1 MNNNEAYNSVNKGI
15 PNYVTIEL
23 SVNTLINECTYN
35 KAQFISELKLIRELY
50 RSKII
55 EINDYTKSQE
65 YFFDSFRVITNPK
78 NAKTQIF
85 ISPNPF
91 LIKLKT
97 ILNVKNSSLD
107 FNDLTLKKELL
118 EKVEELKNIKSI
130 SELEQKFPIIYED
143 YKLSQETYPKIRAFA
158 KNNPKPRTEE
168 IQAKINRQFYL
179 YNAFALDTSFKYF
192 ISKQVK
198 MYRNLIVRR
207 QFVERYTN
215 DYPIDFRM
223 FEGLD
228 KTKFELYLAD
238 KYLTKAIKSTDDR
251 EKQECIYYLATY
263 IRENMTKKENLSDI
277 KIKNDDGKEISF
289 SNILKRYKKFLQK
302 NPLIKPIDEQR
313 ENFEG
318 YHIKHVEN
326 HVRKY
331 FFTNVNWQIVPP
343 GTEDEIDKKV
353 IKSLNRKYNYLSP
366 AEREKKILERF
377 KIYERKKK
385 YFDNTKYLYKIFG
398 INTFDGYIAYIYENG
413 EVLMEKFFDDHA
425 NCLPTIGEAIY
436 NIRVNDFEE
445 LSKYSKLTLIKDKR
459 CKRIIHAGK
468 WEEKSDEILSN
479 PITEES
485 KEQVK
490 QLMLKINTKKTE

>member
-1 MNNNEAYNSVNKGI
+1 MNNNEVYSSVNKGI

-23 SVNTLINECTYN
+23 SIKTLINECTFN
-35 KAQFISELKLIRELY
+35 KEQFINELKLLRDLY

-55 EINDYTKSQE
+55 SINGYTKSQE
-65 YFFDSFRVITNPK
+65 YFFDSFRIITNKK
-78 NAKTQIF
+78 NAKTQIY

-143 YKLSQETYPKIRAFA
+143 YKLAQETYPKIRTYAR
-158 KNNPKPRTEE
+158 NNPKPRTEE
-168 IQAKINRQFYL
+168 IQAKIDRQFHL
-179 YNAFALDTSFKYF
+179 YNAFALDTNFHYF
-192 ISKQVK
+192 ISKQAN
-198 MYRNLIVRR
+198 MYRTLVVRR

-228 KTKFELYLAD
+228 KNKFELYLAD
-238 KYLTKAIKSTDDR
+238 KYLIKAVNSTDDH

-263 IRENMTKKENLSDI
+263 IRENLTNKEEISDL
-277 KIKNDDGKEISF
+277 KIKNDEGKDISF
-289 SNILKRYKKFLQK
+289 SNILKRYKKFLQN
-302 NPLIKPIDEQR
+302 NPLIRPLDEQR
-313 ENFEG
+313 ENFNG

-331 FFTNVNWQIVPP
+331 FFTNVNWQIVPT
-343 GTEDEIDKKV
+343 GTEDELDKKV
-353 IKSLNRKYNYLSP
+353 IKSLNRKYNYLSKE
-366 AEREKKILERF
+366 ERERKILERF
-377 KIYERKKK
+377 KMYERKKK
-385 YFDNTKYLYKIFG
+385 YFENSNYLYKIFG
-398 INTFDGYIAYIYENG
+398 INTFDGYIAYIYANG

-425 NCLPTIGEAIY
+425 NCLPTVGEAIY
-436 NIRVNDFEE
+436 NIRVTDFEV
-445 LSKYSKLTLIKDKR
+445 LSKYSKLALIKDSR

-468 WEEKSDEILSN
+468 WEKKSDEVISR

-490 QLMLKINTKKTE
+490 QLILKIQTKKTE